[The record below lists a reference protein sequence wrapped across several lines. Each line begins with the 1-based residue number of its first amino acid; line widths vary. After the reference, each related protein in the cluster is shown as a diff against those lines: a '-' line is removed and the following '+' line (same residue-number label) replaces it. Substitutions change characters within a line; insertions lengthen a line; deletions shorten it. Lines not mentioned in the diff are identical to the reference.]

1 LTAFFVAR
9 GWCSYCPLEAIGELV
24 GAKARVIREPPRW
37 LRRGGPALSLTA
49 LVVILLSEEAT
60 GMFVWPLATGIL
72 LLGLLV
78 ATICGDILLGR
89 RGWCKYLCPLGRI
102 VSIISRISLLEMHSN
117 HNVCSSRCQVDDCLK
132 EKGCPMG
139 LHPTGIDN
147 SDHCILCLN
156 CVRNC
161 PHHSMQLDLRNPVW
175 GLFSRARRSF
185 AEALFCVTLVG
196 VILAV
201 KGMPHLATRRSGF
214 FTAGGWAFAELWLA
228 LLFIGLYV
236 GAAFVA
242 SIGSRRSRWR
252 ATFTLCG
259 LAYLPLA
266 FMALF
271 LLYFRQLVEKGAD
284 LFPLTLIALGGGGW
298 FERAALT
305 PEIETS
311 PMSRQRIHAPPG

>member
-1 LTAFFVAR
+1 
-9 GWCSYCPLEAIGELV
+9 
-24 GAKARVIREPPRW
+24 
-37 LRRGGPALSLTA
+37 

-201 KGMPHLATRRSGF
+201 KGMPPLATRRSGF

-305 PEIETS
+305 PDFGTLRLFIPLLVIGAAIFSWLVFGRLQQQYALNPFGIAAHRTLVLCT
-311 PMSRQRIHAPPG
+311 ATAFLWLL